1 MFAFQKESFDVSA
14 TLSHDCSSFVLFSAF
29 PLPSKT
35 VKLKHFKVDLVT
47 LPIKL
52 LIKDTGKYRYF
63 LQTDVGT
70 PKNVLLSQM

>member
-1 MFAFQKESFDVSA
+1 MYQRLSAMTAVLSF
-14 TLSHDCSSFVLFSAF
+14 LFSAF
-29 PLPSKT
+29 PLSSKT

-52 LIKDTGKYRYF
+52 LIEGKGKYRYF